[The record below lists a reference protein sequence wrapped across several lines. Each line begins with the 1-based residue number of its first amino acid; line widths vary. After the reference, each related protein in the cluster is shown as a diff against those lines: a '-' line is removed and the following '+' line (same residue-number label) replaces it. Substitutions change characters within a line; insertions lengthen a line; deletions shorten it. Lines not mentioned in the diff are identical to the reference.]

1 MGDKRIQSGY
11 TRRVY
16 PMEES
21 MKRVLALVVTLFASL
36 AVATPTFAAYPPG
49 GPSLSSSG
57 TPAVNSSVTLSV
69 TGFCPNTEV
78 NFYLESSLIG
88 TVTSDASGNASLTI
102 TAPSTP
108 GTYNVS
114 ADADDGTCVASEA
127 LSLVVTPSG
136 LPSTGSNTTMPGLQ
150 IALMALLVG
159 GALVGAAALRRRT
172 PTGV

>member
-1 MGDKRIQSGY
+1 
-11 TRRVY
+11 
-16 PMEES
+16 
-21 MKRVLALVVTLFASL
+21 MKRLLALVVALFASI

-69 TGFCPNTEV
+69 TGFCPDTAV
-78 NFYLESSLIG
+78 DFFLDGSPIG
-88 TVTSDASGNASLTI
+88 SVTADAEGNASLTI

-108 GTYNVS
+108 GTYNVQ
-114 ADADDGTCVASEA
+114 ADADDGSCVASES